1 MYATFTTHRADLAR
15 CLLGAERFKD
25 AGDTYLQLQNFASA
39 AKCFEK
45 GKLWLQAA
53 HAYNSYDELEHALR
67 CAYECHDYDTAA
79 AFITQYKARNPPA
92 SELIRHQTAY
102 SRKGADYYLSKKDL
116 KTMMQFVH
124 AFPTT
129 VYLCTMI
136 LHVTCMCRLYIRYYL
151 YLFHICV
158 YIYSTIQVLKRE
170 YLIRT
175 NNKAL
180 ILEVEIADGQY
191 SEAAKMYEG
200 RWEYDKASE
209 YYEKHAVTFDTDTG
223 RVKHSHYHEE
233 AVRCILKRV
242 RLSSLTQD
250 YFSTVV
256 TVDEVDLTH
265 VQELAM
271 KSATPHYS
279 EEVGLEVSLLR
290 SLRGDAKQSAEAEKS
305 IVSQLV
311 ESIFALETTRG
322 RPGSSWR
329 MTAIALQA
337 ALSEQKDRHG
347 CVKYLGLLTSLVDR
361 ATSVTS
367 TIATGKP
374 WYQLGDADKTL
385 VRQLVDYFGLAI
397 IDVHQNLALPT
408 VKAVEGAFG
417 KLTQMPLREF
427 AQKAGPWLGSLVSHY
442 KRGIIQALQVEVTA
456 LSETPVAS
464 KQRVQELA
472 TTSGQTS
479 SSPLPHTEAKW
490 ELILTAHQL
499 HADNAVAKS
508 TTHKHSAAIDVST
521 MSGVIGSVYHVVA
534 HQTATVLEDASFIT
548 LTVRPNKLA
557 QDVIRDKLTQLL
569 KCGRIEV
576 LEYERLASIL
586 SLLDLS
592 DGNWHR
598 ELRNFK
604 KTVDLRFKDFPHV
617 PGLAGKDTRLRLLL
631 AYLVQINH
639 EFAADLVKSWWQSR
653 LLLTAKFTAEAI
665 VDEYLKCGAIY
676 LIFHQNDTRKDT
688 PLSVISKE
696 DKCLSLHSYIQIIEK
711 AFVILLLFWKRGRD
725 MYCFEYMLYG
735 VLCRDC
741 SSYADAVYDLI
752 KGEAVYDRDSGDYR
766 PHNDPATILSKFI
779 DALFS
784 VFCHLTV
791 ERLNMW
797 VKAAPV
803 DVPLASTLFL
813 ERMLT
818 VILTYMANVA
828 SSAAVDGWIVKLNSL
843 SANTNLAVL
852 QVSEFFRS
860 VIRGVCKKEPVIPTI
875 SRITL
880 IHGSPL
886 VRANCVENFD
896 SASVQAV
903 VDANPVAAS
912 CADVLLTV
920 EGHCLRI
927 ETAQRV
933 LAAHAAAEE
942 EKRSAEAAKEV
953 NEGASVALL
962 SALRAS
968 APEFKPSLTAS
979 ADLVKEEYTMKL
991 RFVIVLR
998 VILRRARAT
1007 LAALTP
1013 EEQTTRYI
1021 EKQLLLAGH
1030 HRYTEVAVAYK
1041 EALAPLLHQAD
1052 QCIETLAAFPE
1063 DDRQVYYPI

>member
-1 MYATFTTHRADLAR
+1 M
-15 CLLGAERFKD
+15 CL
-25 AGDTYLQLQNFASA
+25 
-39 AKCFEK
+39 
-45 GKLWLQAA
+45 
-53 HAYNSYDELEHALR
+53 
-67 CAYECHDYDTAA
+67 
-79 AFITQYKARNPPA
+79 
-92 SELIRHQTAY
+92 
-102 SRKGADYYLSKKDL
+102 YY
-116 KTMMQFVH
+116 
-124 AFPTT
+124 
-129 VYLCTMI
+129 
-136 LHVTCMCRLYIRYYL
+136 
-151 YLFHICV
+151 ICV
-158 YIYSTIQVLKRE
+158 YTYYTVQVLKRE

-175 NNKAL
+175 NNKPL

-191 SEAAKMYEG
+191 SEAAKMYET

-209 YYEKHAVTFDTDTG
+209 YYEKHASTFNEGTDNPA
-223 RVKHSHYHEE
+223 KHSSLYYEE

-250 YFSTVV
+250 YYSIAV
-256 TVDEVDLTH
+256 TIDEADLVR

-271 KSATPHYS
+271 KSATPLYF
-279 EEVGLEVSLLR
+279 EEVALEVSLLR
-290 SLRGDAKQSAEAEKS
+290 SLRGDAKKSAEAEECT
-305 IVSQLV
+305 IGQLV
-311 ESIFALETTRG
+311 ESISALETAQG
-322 RPGSSWR
+322 KPGSSWR
-329 MTAIALQA
+329 LTAIALQA

-367 TIATGKP
+367 AIATGKP

-417 KLTQMPLREF
+417 KITQMPLREF
-427 AQKAGPWLGSLVSHY
+427 AQKAGPWLGSLISHY
-442 KRGIIQALQVEVTA
+442 KRGIIQALQVELTS
-456 LSETPVAS
+456 LSETSVAS
-464 KQRVQELA
+464 NQRVQELS
-472 TTSGQTS
+472 TTSGQS
-479 SSPLPHTEAKW
+479 LLRPRPNTEAKW
-490 ELILTAHQL
+490 DLILTAHQL

-508 TTHKHSAAIDVST
+508 TTHKQSANIDITTCV
-521 MSGVIGSVYHVVA
+521 GVIGSICHLAV
-534 HQTATVLEDASFIT
+534 HQTGTLLEDASFVGS
-548 LTVRPNKLA
+548 TVRPSKVT

-569 KCGRIEV
+569 KCGRVEV
-576 LEYERLASIL
+576 LEYERLATVL

-604 KTVDLRFKDFPHV
+604 KAVDGRFKDFPHV

-631 AYLVQINH
+631 AYLVQVNH
-639 EFAADLVKSWWQSR
+639 EFAADIVKSWWQSR
-653 LLLTAKFTAEAI
+653 LLLTAKFTSEAI

-696 DKCLSLHSYIQIIEK
+696 DKCLSLHSYIQIVEK
-711 AFVILLLFWKRGRD
+711 TFVILLLFWKRGRD
-725 MYCFEYMLYG
+725 MYCFDYMLYG
-735 VLCRDC
+735 VLGRDC

-779 DALFS
+779 ESLFS
-784 VFCHLTV
+784 ILCHLTV

-797 VKAAPV
+797 VKVAPV

-860 VIRGVCKKEPVIPTI
+860 VIRGVCKKDPLIPTL
-875 SRITL
+875 SRLIL

-886 VRANCVENFD
+886 IRANCLETFD
-896 SASVQAV
+896 STSIQAI
-903 VDANPVAAS
+903 VDANTVTAF
-912 CADVLLTV
+912 CADVVLTV
-920 EGHCLRI
+920 EDRRLLI
-927 ETAQRV
+927 ETAQSV
-933 LAAHAAAEE
+933 LATLAAAEE
-942 EKRSAEAAKEV
+942 EKRVAEAAKEVV

-962 SALRAS
+962 STLRAS
-968 APEFKPSLTAS
+968 APEFRPAS
-979 ADLVKEEYTMKL
+979 AEIVKEVSTMRL
-991 RFVIVLR
+991 RSVIALR

-1007 LAALTP
+1007 LAAFTP

-1030 HRYTEVAVAYK
+1030 HRYTEVAVTYK

-1063 DDRQVYYPI
+1063 DDRQVYYPTYHLYIYTSKHVSYITLFI